1 MSILEL
7 DRPFLA
13 ANRVNFED
21 AEWWTAE
28 DMVKRWILAT
38 KLVGKALAVMQTQL
52 MAQECGAFDRFKDDY
67 FMAIAKQSI
76 LVLLKFADG
85 FTSTRSPEKLIYVLE
100 LHGALG
106 SSAPGLLPLF
116 SGKHGELISRQV
128 PVVLAKLE
136 RNLEEKPVLACAGG
150 SPSRHLF
157 LANNTSFVPSRA
169 ADAGVASLLGGEWAE
184 RRRDRLEQHAAS
196 YLEASWAPV
205 VACLAAAAGGGGGKP
220 ARALAKFSAAFEKA
234 RGSQAGREVPDPALR
249 AALREAVSEMV
260 VPAYGAFLE
269 KHPKLGKSVRY
280 TAADVAQSLSE
291 LFEGDAGIAENRSA
305 SCT

>member
-1 MSILEL
+1 M
-7 DRPFLA
+7 
-13 ANRVNFED
+13 
-21 AEWWTAE
+21 
-28 DMVKRWILAT
+28 
-38 KLVGKALAVMQTQL
+38 
-52 MAQECGAFDRFKDDY
+52 
-67 FMAIAKQSI
+67 
-76 LVLLKFADG
+76 
-85 FTSTRSPEKLIYVLE
+85 
-100 LHGALG
+100 
-106 SSAPGLLPLF
+106 
-116 SGKHGELISRQV
+116 
-128 PVVLAKLE
+128 E

-157 LANNTSFVPSRA
+157 LANNTSFVLSRA

-260 VPAYGAFLE
+260 VPAYRAFLE
-269 KHPKLGKSVRY
+269 KHPKLGKSVRWL
-280 TAADVAQSLSE
+280 TSWPDLCRNCSKEMLA
-291 LFEGDAGIAENRSA
+291 
-305 SCT
+305 